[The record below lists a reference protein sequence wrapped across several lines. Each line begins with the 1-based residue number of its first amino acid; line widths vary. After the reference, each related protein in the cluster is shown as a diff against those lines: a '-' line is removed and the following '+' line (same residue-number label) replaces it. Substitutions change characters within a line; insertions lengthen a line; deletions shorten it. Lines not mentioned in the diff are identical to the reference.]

1 MKYSLFLAIILS
13 KGELN
18 INNKELKIKLELF
31 KNKEIRKV
39 WSEKEQE
46 WYFSIIDI
54 VGALTDSANP
64 RKYWSVLKTRLKY
77 EGSQLATN
85 CSQLKLKAFDN
96 KYYLTDVASV
106 KDILRLIQSIPSP
119 NAEPFKLWL
128 ARVGNDRLDEINDPE
143 QAIINARERA
153 YTYYKNKGFNDK
165 WIQERIKSIET
176 RNLLTDEYHKGGI
189 TEKKEFA
196 KLTDILT
203 YGWSGKTTREYKN
216 FKGLTKENLRDNMTN
231 TEIALNNLAEIATT
245 EILKKKTS

>member
-1 MKYSLFLAIILS
+1 MD
-13 KGELN
+13 
-18 INNKELKIKLELF
+18 NKELKVKLELF

-39 WSEKEQE
+39 WSEKQQE
-46 WYFSIIDI
+46 WYFSIVDI
-54 VGALTDSANP
+54 IGALTDSTNP
-64 RKYWSVLKTRLKY
+64 RKYWSVLKTRLKN

-128 ARVGNDRLDEINDPE
+128 ASVGNDRIDEINNPE

-165 WIQERIKSIET
+165 WISERLKSIEA
-176 RNLLTDEYHKGGI
+176 RNLLTD
-189 TEKKEFA
+189 
-196 KLTDILT
+196 
-203 YGWSGKTTREYKN
+203 
-216 FKGLTKENLRDNMTN
+216 
-231 TEIALNNLAEIATT
+231 
-245 EILKKKTS
+245 